1 MSKPTIVLIHG
12 AFADSSIWRPVYD
25 DLARDGDT
33 VLAPQNPLRG
43 LPYDASY
50 TESLIDQIDGPVVL
64 VGHSYGGAVITVAG
78 SSLTLIVRPTTV
90 GSLP

>member
-25 DLARDGDT
+25 HLAREGDT

-43 LPYDASY
+43 LPYDVSY
-50 TESLIDQIDGPVVL
+50 TESLIDQIDDIESRGTVMAVVDL
-64 VGHSYGGAVITVAG
+64 TFEVGRYELAYRFAS
-78 SSLTLIVRPTTV
+78 P
-90 GSLP
+90 